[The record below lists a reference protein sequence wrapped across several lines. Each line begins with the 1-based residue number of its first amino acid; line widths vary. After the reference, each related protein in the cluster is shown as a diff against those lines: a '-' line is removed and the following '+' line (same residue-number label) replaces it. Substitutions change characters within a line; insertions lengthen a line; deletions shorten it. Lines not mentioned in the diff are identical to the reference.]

1 MRRVNVIVV
10 FAAWFA
16 VSAATAAAQPCPP
29 YCHHYGYYGYD
40 YNSALVIYDLT
51 RAGGGRRRMAQ
62 CERLLGQRV
71 AAQQMAATQS
81 DIRNAIEADGQWRMQ
96 GIAGQQQA
104 NHEWWLQTQQQQVS
118 QRQTQAAQLA
128 LLKAAADLSPAA
140 PAGSEL
146 IQWPSALRGSRFA
159 DQRARIEAPYHRG
172 SRVPIAPTAR
182 DYEEM
187 IIIAGQMK
195 TILKAMGNNVSAQGY
210 RDAEAFLDQLAAE
223 ARRNL
228 DNARPGKTVR

>member
-1 MRRVNVIVV
+1 MQRVYVIVV
-10 FAAWFA
+10 LAAWFA
-16 VSAATAAAQPCPP
+16 MSAATAAAQPWPAH
-29 YCHHYGYYGYD
+29 YHHYGYYGYD
-40 YNSALVIYDLT
+40 SALVIHDLG

-62 CERLLGQRV
+62 WERLLGQQM
-71 AAQQMAATQS
+71 AAQQMAARQT
-81 DIRNAIEADGQWRMQ
+81 DIRAAIEADGQWRMQ

-104 NHEWWLQTQQQQVS
+104 NREWWLQTQQQQVS
-118 QRQTQAAQLA
+118 QRQAQAARLA
-128 LLKAAADLSPAA
+128 LMKAAADLSPAA
-140 PAGSEL
+140 PAGPEV

-159 DQRARIEAPYHRG
+159 DQRARIEAPYRRG
-172 SRVPIAPTAR
+172 SKVPSAPTTK

-195 TILKAMGNNVSAQGY
+195 TLLKALGDNVSAQGY

-228 DNARPGKTVR
+228 DSAHPSETVR